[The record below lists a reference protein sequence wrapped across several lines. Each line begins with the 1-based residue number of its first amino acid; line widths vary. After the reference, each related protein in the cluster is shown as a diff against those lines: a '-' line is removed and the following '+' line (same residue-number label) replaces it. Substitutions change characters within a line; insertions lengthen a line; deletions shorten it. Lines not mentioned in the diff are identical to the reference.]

1 MEKRQ
6 TDIKYTN
13 RDKKEVKTR
22 KSLAQH
28 WLKSERALASIVK
41 AADCKVEDVILEI
54 GPGTGVLTRKLL
66 ALAGGLVA
74 VEIDSDLCKRLVKEY
89 REVENFLLLQGDFL
103 SVDLPVLLSGFSR
116 FEKPNK
122 VVANIPYNITGPILE
137 KLLGTVSAPNLEPY
151 DSMVLLV
158 QKEVADRLTASSG
171 NRVFGALSVKVQYLA
186 ECEYICTVPASAFH
200 PAPKVDSAVV
210 KLTPRKLDVV
220 AKDTKKF
227 ESLVKL
233 GFGAKRKM
241 LRNNLQSFIDRDI
254 LTELM
259 QQLNINPNARAEE
272 ISVTQWVDLVNLI
285 G

>member
-1 MEKRQ
+1 
-6 TDIKYTN
+6 
-13 RDKKEVKTR
+13 
-22 KSLAQH
+22 
-28 WLKSERALASIVK
+28 
-41 AADCKVEDVILEI
+41 
-54 GPGTGVLTRKLL
+54 
-66 ALAGGLVA
+66 
-74 VEIDSDLCKRLVKEY
+74 
-89 REVENFLLLQGDFL
+89 
-103 SVDLPVLLSGFSR
+103 
-116 FEKPNK
+116 
-122 VVANIPYNITGPILE
+122 
-137 KLLGTVSAPNLEPY
+137 
-151 DSMVLLV
+151 V

-186 ECEYICTVPASAFH
+186 ECEYICTVAASAFH